1 MNNKLINHKSNL
13 YSLDPKKTIQNNIN
27 RKKTILDRDP
37 QFYKNVPLPSWIE
50 LSLIDVC
57 NRICS
62 FCPKSDFDVA
72 PNTYQK
78 MNLNFINKLYGDLKE
93 IGFQG
98 AFSICG
104 YGEPLLHKDL
114 ITFVNI
120 IGELGGVEI
129 VTNGDPL
136 KPILMKKIYESKA
149 TKLIISMYDGEHQI
163 DYFENMI
170 REAGV
175 DKEFV
180 VLRNRWH
187 NSDEDFGVKLTNRV
201 GNIKIGDQK
210 KININRGC
218 YYSSYQLL
226 IDWNG
231 NAYLCPQDWDR
242 KLPVGNVMQE
252 HFFDVWNGKI
262 LNKYRLR
269 HLTEKR
275 DISPCNKCN
284 ADGKIHGHKHAK
296 VWHNK
301 LRVFKEI

>member
-27 RKKTILDRDP
+27 RKKPILDRDP

-62 FCPKSDFDVA
+62 FCPKSDFDIA

-78 MNLNFINKLYGDLKE
+78 MNLKFINKLYEDLKE

-114 ITFVNI
+114 VQFVNI

-136 KPILMKKIYESKA
+136 KPSLLKKIFESKA
-149 TKLIISMYDGEHQI
+149 TKLIVSMYDGEHQI
-163 DYFENMI
+163 DYFEKMI
-170 REAGV
+170 NETGI
-175 DKEFV
+175 DKDFV

-187 NSDEDFGVKLTNRV
+187 NADEDFGVKLTNRV
-201 GNIKIGDQK
+201 GNIKIGEQK
-210 KININRGC
+210 KIDVNRGC

-226 IDWNG
+226 IDWNV
-231 NAYLCPQDWDR
+231 NVYLCPQDWDR
-242 KLPVGNVMQE
+242 RLPVGNVMQD
-252 HFFDVWNGKI
+252 HFFEVWSGKI
-262 LNKYRLR
+262 MNKYRIK

-301 LRVFKEI
+301 LKIFNKI

>member
-1 MNNKLINHKSNL
+1 MNNKLINHRSNL

-27 RKKTILDRDP
+27 RKKPILDRDP

-62 FCPKSDFDVA
+62 FCPKSDFDIA

-78 MNLNFINKLYGDLKE
+78 MNLKFINKLYEDLKE

-114 ITFVNI
+114 VQFVNI

-136 KPILMKKIYESKA
+136 KPSLLKKIFESKT

-163 DYFENMI
+163 DYFEKMI
-170 REAGV
+170 NEAGI
-175 DKEFV
+175 DKDFV

-201 GNIKIGDQK
+201 GNINIGEQK
-210 KININRGC
+210 KIDINRGC

-231 NAYLCPQDWDR
+231 NVYLCPQDWDR
-242 KLPVGNVMQE
+242 RLPVGNVMQE
-252 HFFDVWNGKI
+252 HFFEVWSGKI
-262 LNKYRLR
+262 MNKYRTK

-301 LRVFKEI
+301 LKIFNKI